1 MDFDGDTISV
11 ILVPEEAKEDTMAK
25 MSPRVNKLY
34 KKNLK
39 NIFEFNH
46 ETLEKPRG
54 YKISQIAGKFFRTNQ
69 QSIKIQRLF
78 MRTYDIV

>member
-1 MDFDGDTISV
+1 MYRKISDTISV

-25 MSPRVNKLY
+25 MSPRVNKIY

-54 YKISQIAGKFFRTNQ
+54 YKISQIAGKFLEQISSQLRFNDY
-69 QSIKIQRLF
+69 S
-78 MRTYDIV
+78 